1 MKHYWNSRLIS
12 KGSNFSMKSEKNDS
26 LILRNSIYANRV
38 TSLKVQIYFKYVI
51 FEAEISYFLE
61 FVNWVPTIFFI
72 SITMYIF

>member
-1 MKHYWNSRLIS
+1 
-12 KGSNFSMKSEKNDS
+12 MKSEKNDS